1 MNIVLL
7 SGGSGKRL
15 WPLSNAV
22 RSKQFI
28 KFLHGETGNYESM
41 VQRVYRQILSID
53 SSAMVTVTTS
63 KAQRSV
69 VSSQLGERVRVCV
82 EPSRRDTFAA
92 IALSVAY
99 LLESRQVSEQD
110 AIIFCPIDPY
120 VEASY
125 FQTVLSLETY
135 ALSGTA
141 NITLMGVQPT
151 YPSEKYGYML
161 PEPGAGPVRLVQ
173 NFFEKPTQAEAEA
186 YIARGALWNCG
197 VFAFKAG
204 YMLDILRSM
213 RLPITYREL
222 YEQYDALPRLSF
234 DYAVVEKEKSIQ
246 CIAYEG
252 PWKDIGT
259 WNTLAEEMQPCAIGN
274 VVMASDCVGV
284 NVINE
289 LEIPVVVTGLQ
300 NVIVAAAPDGILVSE
315 KTASSFIKP
324 LVDNIDQRIMYK
336 EKAWG
341 EMKIVNQE
349 EGSLTISLHLNAGRY
364 MSYHHHR
371 KRDELWI
378 VQDGT
383 GVIRVGNELRDVAPG
398 DVVRVERGLR
408 HTVYAS
414 TNMALLEVQLGQPDD
429 EDIIRETIDNERW
442 WLH

>member
-28 KFLHGETGNYESM
+28 KFLHGETGSYESM

-53 SSAMVTVTTS
+53 PSATVTVTTS

-99 LLESRQVSEQD
+99 LLEDGQVTEQD
-110 AIIFCPIDPY
+110 AIVFCPIDPY
-120 VEASY
+120 VEANY
-125 FQTVLSLETY
+125 FQTVLSLEKF

-151 YPSEKYGYML
+151 YPSEKYGYVL
-161 PEPGAGPVRLVQ
+161 PKPGAGLVRPVQ
-173 NFFEKPTQAEAEA
+173 KFFEKPTRTEAET
-186 YIARGALWNCG
+186 YIAHGALWNCG
-197 VFAFKAG
+197 VFAFKVC
-204 YMLDILRSM
+204 YLLDILRSM
-213 RLPITYREL
+213 GLPTTYWEL
-222 YEQYDALPRLSF
+222 YKHYDELPRLSF

-274 VVMASDCVGV
+274 VVLASDCVGV

-289 LEIPVVVTGLQ
+289 LDIPVVVTGLQ
-300 NVIVAAAPDGILVSE
+300 NVIVAAAPDGILVSD

-349 EGSLTISLHLNAGRY
+349 EGALTISLHLSAGRY

-371 KRDELWI
+371 QRDELWI

-383 GVIRVGNELRDVAPG
+383 GVVRIENELRDVASG
-398 DVVRVERGLR
+398 DVIRIDRGQR

-414 TNMALLEVQLGQPDD
+414 TDLALLEVQLGQPDD
-429 EDIIRETIDNERW
+429 EDIIREAIENERW
-442 WLH
+442 WLR